1 MNASAQSSHPAT
13 RRNGIDT
20 SALLDTID
28 SIRGNPALGQTRWTV
43 RSAWVGGT
51 RADHHV
57 SGFELGS
64 RSVERPFVIR
74 SDEPHELCGTNQF
87 PNPQEY
93 LLAALNAC
101 MMVGYA
107 AVAATMG
114 ITLRSLEVHTTGD
127 IDLRGFLGID
137 AGVPAGYTALSQEV
151 RITSDAPRE
160 QIQELHR
167 VVQATSPNFFNITH
181 AVPVNSRLSIG

>member
-1 MNASAQSSHPAT
+1 MNASAPSSHTAT
-13 RRNGIDT
+13 HRNGIDT
-20 SALLDTID
+20 AALLETID
-28 SIRGNPALGQTRWTV
+28 AIRENPALGQTRWAV

-57 SGFELGS
+57 SGFEIGS
-64 RSVERPFVIR
+64 RPVERSFVIR

-114 ITLRSLEVHTTGD
+114 ITLRSLEVRTTGD

-137 AGVPAGYTALSQEV
+137 GGVPPGYTSLSQEV
-151 RITSDAPRE
+151 RIASDATRE
-160 QIQELHR
+160 RLQELHR
-167 VVQATSPNFFNITH
+167 VVQATSPNFFNLTH
-181 AVPVNSRLSIG
+181 AVPVNSRLTIG